1 MNYYRHMNNAIIV
14 FAGSGTRIHSDIP
27 KQFIKVN
34 DIELV
39 VYTIRK
45 FEENPHID
53 KIILVTSKDFV
64 QLVESLVVKYEFKK
78 IDKIVVGGKTRQ
90 ESVRLGLEA
99 AEFNNE
105 DNVLIHDGDRPL
117 VSNAIINNA
126 ILLLDEYDAVCPV
139 LDKSEE
145 IVEISNKGREAL
157 VGNKLVSI
165 QTPQGFKFGLIKNAH
180 QNGKNAVFND
190 DIGLVEGQIEVK
202 YFDGEKENFKITED
216 IDLAYFKKILNL

>member
-1 MNYYRHMNNAIIV
+1 MNSAIIV
-14 FAGSGTRIHSDIP
+14 FAGSGTRIHSEIP

-99 AEFNNE
+99 AEFNDE

-117 VSNAIINNA
+117 VSNTIINNC
-126 ILLLDEYDAVCPV
+126 ISLLDEFNAVCPI
-139 LDKSEE
+139 LDKSEGYP
-145 IVEISNKGREAL
+145 EISNRGREIVL
-157 VGNKLVSI
+157 DGKTVSV
-165 QTPQGFKFGLIKNAH
+165 QTPQGFKFGLISDAH
-180 QNGKNAVFND
+180 QNGKNRVFSD
-190 DIGLVEGQIEVK
+190 DIGLIEGQIEVK
-202 YFDGEKENFKITED
+202 YFPGEKDNFKVTED
-216 IDLAYFKKILNL
+216 CDLEFINKLINL